1 MVWIP
6 QWLNTQTLKDFGS
19 WLVDN
24 VAADVIVGVIVG
36 IILILISQISIKKWR
51 EKCDKKQIYD
61 WLCGKTKHPMPY
73 TVGSPFDTISWP
85 STEEI
90 SSAIDLT
97 EERVHYI
104 CTIDKRI
111 QRQEKSD
118 LWPNQELEERWAVR
132 KFVRDY

>member
-1 MVWIP
+1 MVWIL
-6 QWLNTQTLKDFGS
+6 QWSDLESLKN

-24 VAADVIVGVIVG
+24 VAADVIVGIVVLVIG
-36 IILILISQISIKKWR
+36 SIIGSISLKKLGEIR
-51 EKCDKKQIYD
+51 DKKQIYD
-61 WLCGKTKHPMPY
+61 WLYDKTKHLIPY
-73 TVGSPFDTISWP
+73 TVGSPFNTITWP
-85 STEEI
+85 STVEI

-97 EERVHYI
+97 EKRVRYI

-132 KFVRDY
+132 KFVRN